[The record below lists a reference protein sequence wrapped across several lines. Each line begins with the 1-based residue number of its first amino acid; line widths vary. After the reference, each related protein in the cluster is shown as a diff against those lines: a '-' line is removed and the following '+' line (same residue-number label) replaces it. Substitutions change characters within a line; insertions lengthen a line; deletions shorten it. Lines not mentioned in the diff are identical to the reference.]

1 MKRFTGYT
9 KGEWIWSL
17 LEEEREKR
25 RKRVSNVMSVR
36 EVKRDREKY

>member
-1 MKRFTGYT
+1 M
-9 KGEWIWSL
+9 

-36 EVKRDREKY
+36 EVKRDREIYRKKEKER